1 MKRKESYIAI
11 FCHSDAG
18 PAFGSQNE
26 DLIIDDFCY
35 EEDSCSI
42 YNNSTNSYECH
53 PLYKSSLF
61 VNTAGPDDTNCFSV
75 LDYEVYC
82 IDNYKDFIYN
92 ICKYPDIIWEY
103 CKTKYISEESLKQ
116 VDDDVELLSCLDAIH
131 CKDSSIRVK
140 ISRCCLKNPSEL
152 LPNTQ
157 IVDRQYDSY
166 LKEWAGDIKWRLIY
180 RASDHRYTAESL
192 HERCNNREPTLVVI
206 KSSEGWIFG
215 YYETQS
221 WNERC
226 IYIDMI

>member
-1 MKRKESYIAI
+1 MNRRGSRYAI
-11 FCHSDAG
+11 KCDLEYGSFFCDIKIYD
-18 PAFGSQNE
+18 NCNK
-26 DLIIDDFCY
+26 DKN
-35 EEDSCSI
+35 SI
-42 YNNSTNSYECH
+42 NDGYTYYECH
-53 PLYKSSLF
+53 PQYKSSLF
-61 VNTAGPDDTNCFSV
+61 VNTARSNNVNMFSV

-82 IDNYKDFIYN
+82 IDNYKDYIYN

-103 CKTKYISEESLKQ
+103 CKTKDISEELLKQ
-116 VDDDVELLSCLDAIH
+116 ADDELELLNDLDAIH
-131 CKDSSIRVK
+131 CDDSAILVK
-140 ISRCCLKNPSEL
+140 ISCYYLKNPSEL
-152 LPNTQ
+152 LPDTQ

-180 RASDHRYTAESL
+180 RASENGYTAESL
-192 HERCNNREPTLVVI
+192 HEYYDNGGPTLVVI